1 MSKTKIPI
9 FLIPFFRTNHAGETG
24 AVFIY
29 KGILKIARDK
39 DIVNF
44 SKKHLK
50 TESEHLRIIEELL
63 PRKYES
69 KLINLWKFLGFI
81 TGFVPS
87 LLGKNFIYATIFA
100 VESFVEKHYQEQIDL
115 ISNEIKYKDIS
126 NLISKL
132 MHDEVEHKEE
142 ALEKMRDF
150 NLAHRIW
157 GKIVQLGSIS
167 AVKVSKVF

>member
-1 MSKTKIPI
+1 MSKIKIPI

-29 KGILKIARDK
+29 KGILKNARDK
-39 DIVNF
+39 EIINF
-44 SKKHLK
+44 SKKHLV
-50 TESEHLRIIEELL
+50 TESEHLKIIEELL

-69 KLINLWKFLGFI
+69 KLINLWKFF
-81 TGFVPS
+81 GFVTGYFPS

-100 VESFVEKHYQEQIDL
+100 VESFVEKHYQEQIEL
-115 ISNEIKYKDIS
+115 ISNEEKYKEIS

-142 ALEKMRDF
+142 ALEKMQNF
-150 NLAHRIW
+150 NLAHRVW

-167 AVKVSKVF
+167 AVKVSKVL